1 MILNIILDIVVAG
14 LLLTTIAYATLLSRR
29 LGALRNDKQQL
40 EALVGSLDDSSQRAG
55 AGIAALK
62 EAAERS
68 GRQLQERI
76 DQSKAL
82 QADLSYIIDLG
93 GGVADRLEG
102 SIRAR
107 RDDSRAAPDLAEAPP
122 RRRAAG
128 ERVVGERAGT
138 ERAAVERGVGS
149 AREIVRGHAA
159 LEELTPAAEPVRIA
173 DFASRAERLLRGALE
188 ARR

>member
-1 MILNIILDIVVAG
+1 MMLNIVLDIVVAA
-14 LLLTTIAYATLLSRR
+14 LLLTTIAYAMLLSRR

-40 EALVGSLDDSSQRAG
+40 EALVGSLDNSSQRAE

-62 EAAERS
+62 EAAEHA

-76 DQSKAL
+76 DQGKGL

-93 GGVADRLEG
+93 GGLADRLEG
-102 SIRAR
+102 TIRAR
-107 RDDSRAAPDLAEAPP
+107 RDDSRAAPDLPEAQP
-122 RRRAAG
+122 RH
-128 ERVVGERAGT
+128 RVVGERA
-138 ERAAVERGVGS
+138 AVQRGVGS
-149 AREIVRGHAA
+149 ARDTARGHAA
-159 LEELTPAAEPVRIA
+159 LEELAPAAEPVRIA